1 MTDEEIEEQAIR
13 DAMKVWQGQVVLPY
27 VRCTECPPDEIKQR
41 CVCNVVD
48 GTAMCAKH
56 WILKRIDELKAN
68 DLKANEPKEPF
79 PVAELKYGGLTPLDV
94 DDFAR
99 L

>member
-1 MTDEEIEEQAIR
+1 MTDQEIEEQAIR

-41 CVCNVVD
+41 CVCD
-48 GTAMCAKH
+48 IMEGTALCAKH
-56 WILKRIDELKAN
+56 WIEKRVRELQA
-68 DLKANEPKEPF
+68 AEPIVKEPF

>member
-27 VRCTECPPDEIKQR
+27 VRCTECPPDQIKQR
-41 CVCNVVD
+41 CVCDVME

-56 WILKRIDELKAN
+56 WIEKRVRELKAAEATV
-68 DLKANEPKEPF
+68 KA
-79 PVAELKYGGLTPLDV
+79 PLDV

>member
-1 MTDEEIEEQAIR
+1 MTDQEIEEQAIR
-13 DAMKVWQGQVVLPY
+13 DAMKVWEGQVILPY
-27 VRCTECPPDEIKQR
+27 VRCTECPPDNIKQR
-41 CVCNVVD
+41 CVCDVKE
-48 GTAMCAKH
+48 GTALCARH
-56 WILKRIDELKAN
+56 WIEKRVRELQA
-68 DLKANEPKEPF
+68 AEPTVKEPF